1 LGVAAKLPR
10 EASAIGSAVG
20 GGVEGIGERMDATF
34 VPSPAA
40 AEMLGSLSSE
50 LADLLPA
57 IGLRKMLAPDRADGG
72 AGAGM
77 SVEPLLVS
85 SSGRTVLALL
95 ADATG
100 GKASGGTQPAG
111 AARGAGKTEDAKG
124 DGAAGENVAG
134 ERNGRASVRGPVLY
148 LSVAADAAWTDLP
161 AKPLFVPLVQELL
174 RQGAGRAKRSIVLA
188 AGRELVLPPGAARLV
203 RVPALGEAGGGT
215 GTGDRTSGAGVSA
228 ASRAGGGGALSVVVG
243 ADGRPGEP
251 LRTAGLYR
259 IMLQSGLAAGTVVV
273 EPDTA
278 ASDTDATS
286 RAVVESWLAPATT
299 SPLLWLD
306 AAPGEAATA
315 AAAKPVTPSD
325 GLAWLFGAAL
335 LFALLEIVL
344 AQRADHSASG
354 KVAMVGTLAGRR
366 QGGSDAG
373 TDSGLDAK
381 GARDA

>member
-1 LGVAAKLPR
+1 
-10 EASAIGSAVG
+10 
-20 GGVEGIGERMDATF
+20 
-34 VPSPAA
+34 
-40 AEMLGSLSSE
+40 
-50 LADLLPA
+50 
-57 IGLRKMLAPDRADGG
+57 
-72 AGAGM
+72 
-77 SVEPLLVS
+77 
-85 SSGRTVLALL
+85 
-95 ADATG
+95 
-100 GKASGGTQPAG
+100 
-111 AARGAGKTEDAKG
+111 
-124 DGAAGENVAG
+124 
-134 ERNGRASVRGPVLY
+134 
-148 LSVAADAAWTDLP
+148 
-161 AKPLFVPLVQELL
+161 
-174 RQGAGRAKRSIVLA
+174 
-188 AGRELVLPPGAARLV
+188 
-203 RVPALGEAGGGT
+203 
-215 GTGDRTSGAGVSA
+215 
-228 ASRAGGGGALSVVVG
+228 
-243 ADGRPGEP
+243 
-251 LRTAGLYR
+251 
-259 IMLQSGLAAGTVVV
+259 MLQSGLAAGTVVV